1 MNEEEKTRR
10 MKDLLRLLQ
19 NMSEFELE
27 EREEQLGERLEAI
40 KKELGSWF
48 IDGNSLYMAA

>member
-1 MNEEEKTRR
+1 

-27 EREEQLGERLEAI
+27 EREEQLEGRLEEI
-40 KKELGSWF
+40 KKELGPWF
-48 IDGNSLYMAA
+48 IDGSQLYMAA

>member
-1 MNEEEKTRR
+1 M

-27 EREEQLGERLEAI
+27 EREEELEERLEAI
-40 KKELGSWF
+40 KSEFGSWF
-48 IDGNSLYMAA
+48 MDGYRLYMAA

>member
-1 MNEEEKTRR
+1 

-27 EREEQLGERLEAI
+27 EREEQLEERLEAI

>member
-27 EREEQLGERLEAI
+27 EKEEQLEERLEAI
-40 KKELGSWF
+40 KKELGPWF
-48 IDGNSLYMAA
+48 IDGYSLYMAA